1 MIFNDDNLRSE
12 RLSIEQIRKI
22 AHCLRTGDTPDP
34 RTALAVADALESV
47 ARHRA
52 ARILRARMQAQLQSI
67 GSLRR
72 VAAWAV
78 TKL

>member
-1 MIFNDDNLRSE
+1 MIFNDGTLRCE
-12 RLSIEQIRKI
+12 RLTIEQLRKL
-22 AHCLRTGDTPDP
+22 AHCLRTGDAPDP
-34 RTALAVADALESV
+34 KTAVAVADALESV

-52 ARILRARMQAQLQSI
+52 GRILQARMQAQLRSI